1 MSERWVLVFY
11 RAPTEP
17 SSARVTAWRRL
28 HRLGGLLVGH
38 AECLV
43 SARLQAEAKVAQV
56 AADLRQAG
64 GELDAYV
71 VESFAAAAE
80 ADIEARYN
88 QARDAEYAEL
98 IERSQGVVGE
108 LEREG
113 ARGKFTFAEVE
124 ENEADIAKLRRWLR
138 RIQYRDVFGAGNREA
153 AQAAIEAAQS
163 KLNTFVKIASAR
175 EAQSVLLLADD
186 NREPQPAPSP
196 MPSPHN
202 RRPPR

>member
-43 SARLQAEAKVAQV
+43 SARLQAEAKVAQL

-108 LEREG
+108 LESEG

-138 RIQYRDVFGAGNREA
+138 RIQAHDLFA
-153 AQAAIEAAQS
+153 APPRQAPHPALSPAHA
-163 KLNTFVKIASAR
+163 KLNLFVT
-175 EAQSVLLLADD
+175 L
-186 NREPQPAPSP
+186 PSP
-196 MPSPHN
+196 RHH
-202 RRPPR
+202 

>member
-1 MSERWVLVFY
+1 MSERWVFVFY

-28 HRLGGLLVGH
+28 HRLGALYVGPS
-38 AECLV
+38 ACLIP
-43 SARLQAEAKVAQV
+43 ARLEAESKVAQV

-64 GELDAYV
+64 GELDQYV
-71 VESFAAAAE
+71 VEGFAAAAE

-98 IERSQGVVGE
+98 IERAAGVIGE

-138 RIQYRDVFGAGNREA
+138 RIQSRDVFGAGSREA

-175 EAQSVLLLADD
+175 EDQSVLLLADD
-186 NREPQPAPSP
+186 KLEPEPAPSP
-196 MPSPHN
+196 LRSASK
-202 RRPPR
+202 RREPR

>member
-28 HRLGGLLVGH
+28 HRLGALYVG
-38 AECLV
+38 ASGCLI
-43 SARLQAEAKVAQV
+43 SARLQAEAKGAQV

-108 LEREG
+108 LESEG

-138 RIQYRDVFGAGNREA
+138 RIQSRDLFGAPSPQA
-153 AQAAIEAAQS
+153 AQAAIETAQA
-163 KLNTFVKIASAR
+163 KLNIFVKIASAR
-175 EAQSVLLLADD
+175 EDQSILVLSDEKLAPERDPT
-186 NREPQPAPSP
+186 RSP
-196 MPSPHN
+196 I
-202 RRPPR
+202 